1 MISVNKILHYMTF
14 SFWRSALLIFATGA
28 SVRAGEGAPTRFV
41 DPAPPT
47 AQTLADVT
55 APAAQKNPDVTF
67 HAPPKE
73 LSPDAVTRDWPCFLG
88 PTHNAFSTETS
99 LTSDFAK
106 TPPAV
111 VWEMKKGTGYAAPA
125 LVDGRLILLH
135 RVGDEEVIECLDAF
149 TGDRYWRF
157 AYPTNYEDRYGYCDG
172 PRASPAV
179 ANGMVFAIGAE
190 GKLHCLKLAT
200 GQLLWQ
206 RDLMAEFKLTQNFFG
221 VGASPLVEGNL
232 LIVNVGA
239 PNGPCAAGFDTRTG
253 RMVWGAGSEWGP
265 SYATP
270 TPAVLHGQRRVLVFA
285 GGESRPPTGGLLC
298 IDPADGHLDCEFPW
312 RSTRRESVN
321 ASSPV
326 VIGDRVFIS
335 ECYGSGGVLLDLA
348 GGSAKP
354 LWTNPAFGTHFM
366 TAIPRDGYLYGI
378 DGHGPEDAFFVC
390 VRLSDGQE
398 MWRTRPQWDEIEQRG
413 EEKREVPIGTDRCTL
428 IMCPG
433 EGRCLCLGEYGHL
446 LWLDLNPNGYK
457 ELSRTRL
464 FAASDTWTPPALSR
478 GLLYVCQNQPGENG
492 EPLRLMC
499 YDLRK

>member
-1 MISVNKILHYMTF
+1 MSNAFLRSVLLLLLT
-14 SFWRSALLIFATGA
+14 SASL
-28 SVRAGEGAPTRFV
+28 RAADTTPVQFV

-47 AQTLADVT
+47 LQTPAEIP
-55 APAAQKNPDVTF
+55 APPARKNTDVTF
-67 HAPPKE
+67 HAAPKP
-73 LSPDAVTRDWPCFLG
+73 LAATAVTSDWPCFLG
-88 PTHNAFSTETS
+88 PTHNAFSNETQ
-99 LTSDFAK
+99 LAADFAK
-106 TPPAV
+106 MPPPL

-125 LVDGRLILLH
+125 IADGRLVLLH
-135 RVGDEEVIECLDAF
+135 RVADEEVIDCLDAL

-157 AYPTNYEDRYGYCDG
+157 SYPTSYEDRYGYCDG
-172 PRASPAV
+172 PRASPAI
-179 ANGMVFAIGAE
+179 ADGKVFAIGAE

-221 VGASPLVEGNL
+221 VGASPLVEANL

-239 PNGPCAAGFDTRTG
+239 TGGPCVAAFDIGTG
-253 RMVWGAGSEWGP
+253 KMVWGAGSEWGP

-298 IDPADGHLDCEFPW
+298 IDPADGRVECEFPW
-312 RSTRRESVN
+312 RGKLRESVN

-326 VIGDRVFIS
+326 IVGDRVFVS
-335 ECYGSGGVLLDLA
+335 ECYRSGGVLLDLA
-348 GGSAKP
+348 NGVAKP
-354 LWTNPAFGTHFM
+354 IWTNPNFGTHFM
-366 TAIPRDGYLYGI
+366 NAIPNDGYLYGI

-390 VRLSDGQE
+390 VRQSDGQE
-398 MWRTRPQWDEIEQRG
+398 MWRTQPQWNEIEQRG
-413 EEKREVPIGTDRCTL
+413 DEKREVPMGTDRCTL

-446 LWLDLNPNGYK
+446 LWLDLNSKGYK

-464 FAASDTWTPPALSR
+464 FAASDTWTPPALSH

-492 EPLRLMC
+492 EPLRLLC